1 MSKYT
6 TEIRFLCEV
15 NAGLVESVGY
25 AKIEEIIQK
34 AAPKIFDFDFPIFDE
49 SYRTVLETKI
59 LRHFYTREIC
69 CETVGLWKLYLCDKL
84 NMIMPYYNQLYK
96 SELLEFNPLYDVD
109 ITRERDVTGSEDK
122 DNTVTE
128 TLNQTE
134 KVTDEQTSSNN
145 STSKYDFENSE
156 SGTNL
161 NLFSDTPQGGIN
173 NVEEQDYLTNIT
185 KDSNDGNSSGN
196 SNTVVDGSSNFNGTS
211 NKTKDDNRNVTG
223 NETIATTEKY
233 LEKVSGKQGS
243 DSYSELILKYRQ
255 TFLNIDQ
262 MVINELETLFMGI
275 W

>member
-25 AKIEEIIQK
+25 TKIEETIQK

-69 CETVGLWKLYLCDKL
+69 CETVALWKLYLCDKM

-109 ITRERDVTGSEDK
+109 ITRERDVSGSEDK

-128 TLNQTE
+128 TDKQNSTTNNNQTGE
-134 KVTDEQTSSNN
+134 YSDSSN
-145 STSKYDFENSE
+145 STNM
-156 SGTNL
+156 NL
-161 NLFSDTPQGGIN
+161 YSDTPQGAIN
-173 NVEEQDYLTNIT
+173 NVENGDYLTNIT
-185 KDSNDGNSSGN
+185 KDTNS
-196 SNTVVDGSSNFNGTS
+196 GSSNGNNTVTNRGESTFDG
-211 NKTKDDNRNVTG
+211 NRNVKG

-233 LEKVSGKQGS
+233 LEKVSGKQGNV
-243 DSYSELILKYRQ
+243 SYSELILKYRQ
-255 TFLNIDQ
+255 TFLNIDL
-262 MVINELETLFMGI
+262 MVISELETLFMGV

>member
-25 AKIEEIIQK
+25 TKIEETIQK

-59 LRHFYTREIC
+59 IRHFYTREIC
-69 CETVGLWKLYLCDKL
+69 CETVALWKLYLCDKM

-128 TLNQTE
+128 TDKQNSTTNNNQTGE
-134 KVTDEQTSSNN
+134 YTDSSN
-145 STSKYDFENSE
+145 STSM
-156 SGTNL
+156 NL
-161 NLFSDTPQGGIN
+161 YSDTPQGAIN
-173 NVEEQDYLTNIT
+173 NVENGDYLTNVT
-185 KDSNDGNSSGN
+185 KDTNS
-196 SNTVVDGSSNFNGTS
+196 GSSNGNNTVTNTGESTFDG
-211 NKTKDDNRNVTG
+211 NRNVKG

-233 LEKVSGKQGS
+233 LEKVSGKQGTV
-243 DSYSELILKYRQ
+243 SYSELILKYRQ

-262 MVINELETLFMGI
+262 MVINELETLFMGV

>member
-25 AKIEEIIQK
+25 AKIEETIQT
-34 AAPKIFDFDFPIFDE
+34 AAPKIFDFGFPIFDE
-49 SYRTVLETKI
+49 SYRRVLETKI

-128 TLNQTE
+128 TLNQLE
-134 KVTDEQTSSNN
+134 QVTDEQSSSNN
-145 STSKYDFENSE
+145 STDKTNFENSE

-185 KDSNDGNSSGN
+185 KDSNDGNSRGN
-196 SNTVVDGSSNFNGTS
+196 SNTVVDARSNFNGTS
-211 NKTKDDNRNVTG
+211 NKSKDDNRNVTG

-233 LEKVSGKQGS
+233 LEKVRGKQGGN
-243 DSYSELILKYRQ
+243 SYSELILKYRQ

-262 MVINELETLFMGI
+262 MVINELEPLFMGI

>member
-25 AKIEEIIQK
+25 TKIEETIQK

-69 CETVGLWKLYLCDKL
+69 CETVALWKLYLCDKM

-128 TLNQTE
+128 TDKQSSTTNNNQTGE
-134 KVTDEQTSSNN
+134 YTDSSN
-145 STSKYDFENSE
+145 STSM
-156 SGTNL
+156 NL
-161 NLFSDTPQGGIN
+161 YSDTPQGAIN
-173 NVEEQDYLTNIT
+173 NVENGDYLTNVT
-185 KDSNDGNSSGN
+185 KDTNS
-196 SNTVVDGSSNFNGTS
+196 GSSNGNNTVTNTGESTFDG
-211 NKTKDDNRNVTG
+211 NRNVTG

-233 LEKVSGKQGS
+233 LEKVSGKQGTV
-243 DSYSELILKYRQ
+243 SYSELILKYRQ

-262 MVINELETLFMGI
+262 MVINELETLFMGV